1 MIGQVTVNIKEIYIQ
16 AEWHHSFGKGDVASM
31 VLSTVKK
38 KQTLLKLTQ
47 FLLFL
52 GPLMAVVVLLSSM
65 CLFNLQ
71 SEFMSSG
78 LQWFEISLM
87 MA

>member
-38 KQTLLKLTQ
+38 KTNL
-47 FLLFL
+47 
-52 GPLMAVVVLLSSM
+52 PEVNPVPSLSRS
-65 CLFNLQ
+65 FNGCCC
-71 SEFMSSG
+71 SPF
-78 LQWFEISLM
+78 
-87 MA
+87 